1 MNTLQGIRDLVP
13 FLNFLKENKVWFH
26 LEHVNHEALMV
37 TITLVGERIEIEF
50 FDDHIEF
57 SRFTGD
63 ESVERDVGLLFGLI
77 ADFLRE

>member
-1 MNTLQGIRDLVP
+1 MNTLNGIRDLVP

-26 LEHVNHEALMV
+26 LEQISHEALMV
-37 TITLVGERIEIEF
+37 TISLVGERIEVEF

-63 ESVERDVGLLFGLI
+63 ESVERDVGLLFSLI
-77 ADFLRE
+77 ASR

>member
-1 MNTLQGIRDLVP
+1 MDDLRGLRDLLP
-13 FLNFLKENKVWFH
+13 FLNFLGENSVWYVVQH
-26 LEHVNHEALMV
+26 TRADAIMV

-50 FDDHIEF
+50 FEDHIEF

-63 ESVERDVGLLFGLI
+63 ESVQRDVGLLFRPI